1 MGAGPAVTD
10 SSAMSHTGSRGAAAG
25 GPPGAGGEQGH
36 GVPGLHDRGPRARS
50 ALPAQGE
57 DKGLS
62 LGTDYC
68 VAQGT
73 DKGVTQGA
81 DKGVTLGTA
90 NRVTQG
96 ADYWVRQGTDYG
108 VTQGTC
114 NGVTTLG
121 ADNGVISQPEMGT
134 DIGVTQVL
142 GLVTGNGIARVPGL
156 GTDNGVTQAP
166 GLVTGN
172 GIARVPGLGTDNGV
186 TQAPG
191 LVTGNGIAR
200 VPGLGMDNGVTQAPG
215 LVTGN
220 GIARVPGLGTDNGVT
235 QAPGLVTGNGIAR
248 VPGLGTDNGVTQVPG
263 LVTGNGITRVPRLGT
278 DNGVTQAPELVTG
291 KGATLVPQLGTYNRM
306 TGLGTDMWVTQCLGL
321 VTDLRD
327 DNWMTQEMGTNN
339 RVTQVLG
346 MDNRLTQVP
355 GQDTDNEGIQGQRL
369 GTENMVTKGSGQ
381 RAPGLVLRPQNGKT
395 QEPRQG
401 DAGLRATSRVR
412 SKRRE
417 ASGDREGQ
425 IGCAGGRSSPF
436 TCPLATTRKSEHR
449 VTAGRGMRS
458 PNKGENNGGQKKV
471 EGRTQRRHVTV
482 DSSKAK
488 SSLEALKIS
497 IKQLKWREFPH
508 GRRLPCDIY
517 WHGVSF
523 HESENICSGQ
533 VNKFPGMIEMVR
545 KINLSRAVRTM
556 QELYPEEYNFYPQSW
571 ILPDEYHL
579 FTAEV
584 RMAKENDPTW
594 KPAFIVKPDGGCQGD
609 GIYLIK
615 DPSEIRIMASVQ
627 NRPSV
632 VQEYISNPFVMDK
645 LKFDMRLYVLLK
657 SLEPLEI
664 YIAKDGLSRFCTEP
678 YQEPNHKNL
687 HHIYMHLTN
696 YSLNVHSKNFIHSD
710 SAHTGSKRTFSSILY
725 RLASKGVDVKK
736 VWSDIISLVI
746 KTVIA
751 LIPELK
757 VYYQADIPPGKP
769 GPTCFQI
776 LGFDILLMK
785 NLKPVLL
792 EVNANP
798 SMKIEH
804 EQELFP
810 GIYENVPSPVDEEV
824 KIAVIRDTLRLVDPA
839 RRRNCHTQ
847 PHPPDS
853 GQNRKTDLH
862 TGATELAESDG
873 SNSPVSNLSSL
884 CLKQVFPKYSKQFTH
899 LRVAERIAALFI
911 RFLGVKGSMKMG
923 PTGFRT
929 FIRPFKHLSWVS

>member
-579 FTAEV
+579 FTAE
-584 RMAKENDPTW
+584 
-594 KPAFIVKPDGGCQGD
+594 
-609 GIYLIK
+609 
-615 DPSEIRIMASVQ
+615 
-627 NRPSV
+627 
-632 VQEYISNPFVMDK
+632 
-645 LKFDMRLYVLLK
+645 
-657 SLEPLEI
+657 
-664 YIAKDGLSRFCTEP
+664 
-678 YQEPNHKNL
+678 
-687 HHIYMHLTN
+687 
-696 YSLNVHSKNFIHSD
+696 
-710 SAHTGSKRTFSSILY
+710 
-725 RLASKGVDVKK
+725 
-736 VWSDIISLVI
+736 
-746 KTVIA
+746 
-751 LIPELK
+751 
-757 VYYQADIPPGKP
+757 
-769 GPTCFQI
+769 I

-929 FIRPFKHLSWVS
+929 FIRSCKLSSGNFSMASGDILYIDITRRWNSVSLDQRESGVPGMCLQAFIEAFFHLAQRRFKGFPLHEQVQTLVDFCESHLDSGDEKRLLCSRGATEKRTALSSLHKADVYVTSYTPLLHRSHPSCNLTDYKLQHS